1 MEKEKQIEEMAK
13 EYGEVKK
20 KIIDILTEILRWEP
34 YYFISRGIVYEN
46 DLPKIA
52 DALIEAGIGDMKEAE
67 AEANRYEM
75 LYMLQGRDMALAER
89 RAHDA
94 EHHAKVA
101 ERALINEIKSR
112 IKMTGDNA
120 SLVYVYYGHAI
131 NQAEKELAEERKDD

>member
-1 MEKEKQIEEMAK
+1 MTND
-13 EYGEVKK
+13 EVKK
-20 KIIDILTEILRWEP
+20 KIIDIITETLRWEP
-34 YYFISRGIVYEN
+34 YYFIIRGIVYED

-101 ERALINEIKSR
+101 ERALELCEIAYILALNGKQHEGISQQ
-112 IKMTGDNA
+112 
-120 SLVYVYYGHAI
+120 AI
-131 NQAEKELAEERKDD
+131 VSDLGVHKFFIEQAEKELSKEQT